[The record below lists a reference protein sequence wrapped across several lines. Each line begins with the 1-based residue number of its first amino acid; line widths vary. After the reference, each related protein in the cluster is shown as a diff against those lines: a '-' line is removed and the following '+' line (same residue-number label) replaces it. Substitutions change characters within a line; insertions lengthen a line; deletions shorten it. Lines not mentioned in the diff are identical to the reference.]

1 MLHKQMGY
9 GYILQELE
17 EYKLNKIIS
26 FMINIPFYMKMVIQY
41 LFIIFNSH
49 CSTRLSN
56 KK

>member
-17 EYKLNKIIS
+17 EYKLNEIIS

-49 CSTRLSN
+49 RSTRLSN